1 MFVLNS
7 KPLPLDTAFTHPD
20 TGVQY
25 PATWLR
31 LTSLAEKEAIGITEV
46 PDQPT
51 PYYDQRFW
59 WDTGIPKDHAQLV
72 DQWVGQVKQTAASLL
87 QGTDWLVIR
96 SQDLSSQKPIPD
108 WALDERGVIRAK
120 SDEKEAAIRAT
131 TTTEEL
137 AAYVT
142 SAAFS
147 AWKDEPAPAPA
158 ADPVAEDTI
167 VFSGGATTSAFS
179 F

>member
-1 MFVLNS
+1 M
-7 KPLPLDTAFTHPD
+7 
-20 TGVQY
+20 
-25 PATWLR
+25 
-31 LTSLAEKEAIGITEV
+31 
-46 PDQPT
+46 
-51 PYYDQRFW
+51 
-59 WDTGIPKDHAQLV
+59 
-72 DQWVGQVKQTAASLL
+72 DQWVGQVKQAAASLL

-147 AWKDEPAPAPA
+147 AWKDEPAPA

-167 VFSGGATTSAFS
+167 VFSGGATTSAFGL
-179 F
+179 